1 MTPDP
6 GPFRYFTLDSN
17 ARSLHR
23 IKRMRL
29 IPVRQRLTCQP
40 SRSLLLE
47 CIGDF
52 FW

>member
-29 IPVRQRLTCQP
+29 MQVHVYRAFQP
-40 SRSLLLE
+40 SRSLPPE
-47 CIGDF
+47 CVGDL

>member
-29 IPVRQRLTCQP
+29 MQVHVHRLFLP
-40 SRSLLLE
+40 SRSLPPE
-47 CIGDF
+47 CVGDL